1 MTADEVVLL
10 AVKARVLAISKS
22 DGHTIW
28 TTELP
33 GGLSSNFVTLIADR
47 KHVFA
52 HSKGQLHCLAL
63 ATGSLRWANE
73 LPGCGYGIA
82 SIAFPGGE
90 SAPHPGA
97 AQTIA
102 DQQAAASSGAA
113 AS

>member
-10 AVKARVLAISKS
+10 AVKARVLSISKS
-22 DGHTIW
+22 DGRTIW

-33 GGLSSNFVTLIADR
+33 GGLSSSFVTLIADR

-52 HSKGQLHCLAL
+52 HSKGQVHCLAL
-63 ATGSLRWANE
+63 STGALLWTNE

-82 SIAFPGGE
+82 SIAFPGGD

-97 AQTIA
+97 VQAIA
-102 DQQAAASSGAA
+102 DEEASASGAA